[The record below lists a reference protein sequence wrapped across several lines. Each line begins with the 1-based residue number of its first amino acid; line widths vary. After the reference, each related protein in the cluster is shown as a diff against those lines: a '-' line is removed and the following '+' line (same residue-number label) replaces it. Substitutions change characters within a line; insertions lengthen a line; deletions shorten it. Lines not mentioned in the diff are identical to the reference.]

1 MNLIGKCGLNVTTCL
16 LAGLT
21 GFTVVAQAAEYRVGT
36 RWFRGADADRDQQV
50 SRTEADT
57 FAIRNFLR
65 LDRNNDGVAT
75 VEEIDQRLMEG
86 LARQRERLLRR
97 LDANR
102 DRTISKEEIVAR
114 TGGMFT
120 AIDADASG
128 GISRDEMQTY
138 RRTSRGARRTDRDKA
153 TRQ

>member
-1 MNLIGKCGLNVTTCL
+1 MGDMRF
-16 LAGLT
+16 A
-21 GFTVVAQAAEYRVGT
+21 FAAELVVLEEDDDSLSVSKAKPT
-36 RWFRGADADRDQQV
+36 FRFVDFGV
-50 SRTEADT
+50 
-57 FAIRNFLR
+57 
-65 LDRNNDGVAT
+65 DGVAT

-102 DRTISKEEIVAR
+102 DRTISREEIVAR

-153 TRQ
+153 ARQ